1 MQRFE
6 YFSDEDVQRIH
17 EATLRVMETV
27 GVDFGYAP
35 AVDVF
40 KKAGCKVDGER
51 VFLSPKMIME
61 QVAKAP
67 AEYTLQARNPEKN
80 VVIGGDNIAYIPC
93 YGPPFVHDLDRGRRE
108 STLEDYTNFVK
119 LSHAS
124 RSMDI
129 TGGMMAEPND
139 IPHERR
145 NAEMMYASMRYSDK
159 PFMGGAIGAEAA
171 RETIEMAAIVFGCS
185 EADLAE
191 KMPMISI
198 LCTRTPLA
206 YDDRMLSAIMEY
218 AKAGMPQLISSLSI
232 AGATSPVTMEGTL
245 VVQNAEVLAGI
256 VLTQLIREGTPVV
269 FSGSSSA
276 AAMRYGTLS
285 IGAPEMAVNT
295 AATAQ
300 MARFYGIPS
309 RGGGAITDAKLPD
322 AQAGSESMMSQLMA
336 TLSGVHFV
344 LHSAGILEG
353 YMAASYEKFIMAASY
368 EKFILDDEICGMCK
382 RIRRGE
388 KADPEKLALDVIA
401 QVGPGGEYLT
411 NMHTFQNFRKE
422 FYTPIMEQK
431 EAYAGWKEKGGES
444 IEKVANRKWKEIL
457 EKYEEPAM
465 SDDALAELEK
475 YIARK
480 YGS

>member
-6 YFSDEDVQRIH
+6 YFTRDEVLKIH
-17 EATLRVMETV
+17 ESTLHVLETV
-27 GVDFGYAP
+27 GVDFGYEP
-35 AVDVF
+35 ALDVF
-40 KKAGCKVDGER
+40 KKAGCKVDGQR
-51 VFLSPKMIME
+51 VFLSPTMVME

-67 AEYTLQARNPEKN
+67 SEYTLQARNPERS
-80 VVIGGDNIAYIPC
+80 VTIGGDNIAYIPC
-93 YGPPFVHDLDRGRRE
+93 YGSPFVHDLDRGRRE

-124 RSMDI
+124 KSMDI

-139 IPHERR
+139 IPHVRR
-145 NAEMMYASMRYSDK
+145 NAEMMYASLRYSDK

-171 RETIEMAAIVFGCS
+171 RETIDMAAIVFGCS
-185 EADLAE
+185 REALADI
-191 KMPMISI
+191 KPMISI

-206 YDDRMLSAIMEY
+206 YDDRMLGAIMEY
-218 AKAGMPQLISSLSI
+218 ARAGMPQLISSLSI
-232 AGATSPVTMEGTL
+232 AGATAPVTMEGTL

-276 AAMRYGTLS
+276 AALRYGTLS
-285 IGAPEMAVNT
+285 VGAPEMAVNT

-300 MARFYGIPS
+300 MARFYGVPS

-322 AQAGSESMMSQLMA
+322 AQAGLESMMSQLMA

-353 YMAASYEKFIMAASY
+353 YMAASYEKFI
-368 EKFILDDEICGMCK
+368 IDDEICGMCK
-382 RIRRGE
+382 RIKGGE
-388 KADPEKLALDVIA
+388 TIDPARLAVDVIA

-411 NMHTFQNFRKE
+411 HEHTFRNFRQAI
-422 FYTPIMEQK
+422 YTPLMEQK
-431 EAYAGWKEKGGES
+431 EAYAGWKAKGGET
-444 IEKVANRKWKEIL
+444 IEKAANRKWKEIL
-457 EKYEEPAM
+457 GAYREPSLPA
-465 SDDALAELEK
+465 DILRDLEK
-475 YIARK
+475 YIDRK
-480 YGS
+480 YAG

>member
-1 MQRFE
+1 MQQFE
-6 YFSDEDVQRIH
+6 YFTDDDVRKIH
-17 EATLRVMETV
+17 EATLRVLETV
-27 GVDFGYAP
+27 GVDFGYVP
-35 AVDVF
+35 AVEVF
-40 KKAGCKVDGER
+40 KKAGFKVEGER
-51 VFLSPKMIME
+51 VFFSPKMVME

-67 AEYTLQARNPEKN
+67 SEYTLQARNPEKN

-93 YGPPFVHDLDRGRRE
+93 YGPPFVCDLDRGRRE
-108 STLEDYTNFVK
+108 STLEDFTNFVK
-119 LSHAS
+119 LSYAS
-124 RSMDI
+124 KSMDI

-145 NAEMMYASMRYSDK
+145 NAEMMYASMRYSDR

-171 RETIEMAAIVFGCS
+171 RETIEMAAILFGCS
-185 EADLAE
+185 EAELAD

-198 LCTRTPLA
+198 LCTLTPLA

-232 AGATSPVTMEGTL
+232 AGATSP
-245 VVQNAEVLAGI
+245 
-256 VLTQLIREGTPVV
+256 EGTPVV

-285 IGAPEMAVNT
+285 VGAPEMAVNT

-309 RGGGAITDAKLPD
+309 RGGGAITDSKLPD
-322 AQAGSESMMSQLMA
+322 AQAGMESMMSQLMA

-353 YMAASYEKFIMAASY
+353 YMAASYEKFI
-368 EKFILDDEICGMCK
+368 LDDEICGMCK
-382 RIRRGE
+382 RIKRGE
-388 KADPEKLALDVIA
+388 TADPEKLALDVIA

-411 NMHTFQNFRKE
+411 HMHTFQNFRKA

-431 EAYAGWKEKGGES
+431 EAYAGWNEKGGES

-457 EKYEEPAM
+457 EAYQEPAM
-465 SDDALAELEK
+465 PDEALGELEK
-475 YIARK
+475 YIEKK
-480 YGS
+480 YGR

>member
-6 YFSDEDVQRIH
+6 YFSQDEVLKIH
-17 EATLRVMETV
+17 EATLHVLETV
-27 GVDFGYAP
+27 GVDFGYEP
-35 AVDVF
+35 AVAVF
-40 KKAGCKVDGER
+40 KKAGFKVDGKR
-51 VFLSPKMIME
+51 VFFSPKQVMA

-67 AEYTLQARNPEKN
+67 SEYTLEARDPDKS
-80 VVIGGDNIAYIPC
+80 VTIGGDHIAYIPC
-93 YGPPFVHDLDRGRRE
+93 YGPPFVHDLDQGRRE
-108 STLEDYTNFVK
+108 STLADYTNFVK
-119 LSHAS
+119 LAYAS
-124 RSMDI
+124 SSMDI

-145 NAEMMYASMRYSDK
+145 NAEMIYASMRYSDK
-159 PFMGGAIGAEAA
+159 PFMGGAIGAAAA
-171 RETIEMAAIVFGCS
+171 RETIEMAAILFGCS
-185 EADLAE
+185 EADLAD
-191 KMPMISI
+191 KRPMISI
-198 LCTRTPLA
+198 LCTLTPLA

-232 AGATSPVTMEGTL
+232 AGATTPVTMEGTL

-285 IGAPEMAVNT
+285 VGAPEMAVNT

-322 AQAGSESMMSQLMA
+322 AQAGMESMMSQLMA
-336 TLSGVHFV
+336 TLSGIHFV

-353 YMAASYEKFIMAASY
+353 YVAASYEKFI
-368 EKFILDDEICGMCK
+368 IDDEICGMCK
-382 RIRRGE
+382 RIKRGE
-388 KADPEKLALDVIA
+388 AITPENLALDVIA

-411 NMHTFQNFRKE
+411 NMHTFQNFRNSL
-422 FYTPIMEQK
+422 YTPIIEQK
-431 EAYAGWKEKGGES
+431 ETFAAWQAKGGES
-444 IEKVANRKWKEIL
+444 IEQAANRKWKEIL
-457 EKYEEPAM
+457 DKYEEPAM
-465 SDDALAELEK
+465 PEDVLAELDAYIEK
-475 YIARK
+475 K
-480 YGS
+480 YGKRN